1 MAACSSSPTST
12 SLPAPEPSDTRL
24 TSAAAEPNIVLLE
37 FLNMLRDGDFDT
49 ADGLIDEPQLLLLA
63 AVEAGDAS
71 LLQGVADG
79 TASLDPQI
87 RENFWSSFVAAVPGL
102 AGPEDFTFSEP
113 EEHDGEG
120 DEFQSIGV
128 TLADGTSLGIWV
140 LRNDPVG
147 GWRIDPIASLGGP
160 FVGSYTH
167 WVESLTPDQRLIA
180 EQAAR
185 FYRSSWLVLA
195 DRQPGDD
202 PGIAVAESVDEMFQ
216 VIGEGN

>member
-1 MAACSSSPTST
+1 MAACSSSPTSST
-12 SLPAPEPSDTRL
+12 PAAPEPSETAL
-24 TSAAAEPNIVLLE
+24 ATATVEPNVVLLE
-37 FLNMLRDGDFDT
+37 FLNMLREGDFDT
-49 ADGLIDEPQLLLLA
+49 ADGLVDEPQLLLLA
-63 AVEAGDAS
+63 AVEAGDVS

-79 TASLDPQI
+79 TATLAPQI

-102 AGPEDFTFSEP
+102 TGSESFSFTDP
-113 EEHDGEG
+113 EEHDVGG

-140 LRNDPVG
+140 LRNDPEI

-167 WVESLTPDQRLIA
+167 WVESLTAGQRLIG

-185 FYRSSWLVLA
+185 FYRSSWQVLA

-202 PGIAVAESVDEMFQ
+202 PGIAVAESVDDLFQ
-216 VIGEGN
+216 VIDEGS